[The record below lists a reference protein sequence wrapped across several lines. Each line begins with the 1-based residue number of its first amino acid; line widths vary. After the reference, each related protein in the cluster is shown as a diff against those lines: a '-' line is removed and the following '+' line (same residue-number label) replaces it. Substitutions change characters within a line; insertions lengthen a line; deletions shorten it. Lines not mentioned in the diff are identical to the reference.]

1 MPKANWCL
9 GHGRT
14 RWQMPFE
21 QNIKLTGRR
30 ELLGDLKRRVEQKSD
45 STKKIAV
52 IGLGGVDK
60 IQIVL

>member
-1 MPKANWCL
+1 
-9 GHGRT
+9 
-14 RWQMPFE
+14 MPFE